1 MAKFSIDF
9 SNVKAPT
16 YTSAHQEPG
25 VYNAEIAGAELAK
38 AKRDGTDMLV
48 FAIECGPGRY
58 PYYCKI
64 VPNQLW
70 KLREL
75 IEAAGT
81 KVPNKVVQIDP
92 AKYVGA
98 RINVELEDDSYQ
110 GKLRSRVARV
120 APFSELAPK
129 PKAAEPKAAEPEVE
143 EDEFGEF
150 DDIL

>member
-1 MAKFSIDF
+1 MAKISIDF
-9 SNVKAPT
+9 SDVKAPT
-16 YTSAHQEPG
+16 YTAAHQEPG
-25 VYNAEIAGAELAK
+25 VYNAEIAGVELAK
-38 AKRDGTDMLV
+38 AKKDGTDMLV

-81 KVPNKVVQIDP
+81 KVPSKVVQIDP
-92 AKYVGA
+92 DKYIGKK
-98 RINVELEDDSYQ
+98 INVELEDDTFY

-120 APFSELAPK
+120 AKF
-129 PKAAEPKAAEPEVE
+129 AEVDIKVQE
-143 EDEFGEF
+143 EDQQAVDDEFGEF

>member
-1 MAKFSIDF
+1 MAKLSIDF
-9 SNVKAPT
+9 SDVKAPAFST
-16 YTSAHQEPG
+16 VHQAPG
-25 VYNAEIAGAELAK
+25 VYNAEIAGVEMTK
-38 AKRDGTDMLV
+38 TKSDNTDMLV
-48 FAIECGPGRY
+48 FAIVAGPGRY

-75 IEAAGT
+75 IEASGT

-92 AKYVGA
+92 VKYVGA
-98 RINVELEDDSYQ
+98 KINVELEDDNYQ

-129 PKAAEPKAAEPEVE
+129 PKAAEPEVE

>member
-1 MAKFSIDF
+1 MAKISIDF
-9 SNVKAPT
+9 SDVKAPSFST
-16 YTSAHQEPG
+16 VHQAPG
-25 VYNAEIAGAELAK
+25 VYNAEIAGVEMTK
-38 AKRDGTDMLV
+38 TKSDNTDMLV
-48 FAIECGPGRY
+48 FAIMAGPGRY

-92 AKYVGA
+92 AKYVGTKV
-98 RINVELEDDSYQ
+98 NVELEDDTYN

-120 APFSELAPK
+120 APFSEVAPK
-129 PKAAEPKAAEPEVE
+129 APEADTAQDIE
-143 EDEFGEF
+143 EDFGEF

>member
-1 MAKFSIDF
+1 MAKISIDV
-9 SNVKAPT
+9 SDVKAPS
-16 YTSAHQEPG
+16 YIAAHQEPG
-25 VYNAEIAGAELAK
+25 VYNAEIAGVELAK
-38 AKRDGTDMLV
+38 AKKDDTDMLV

-75 IEAAGT
+75 IEASGT

-92 AKYVGA
+92 DKYIGKK
-98 RINVELEDDSYQ
+98 INVELEDDTFY

-120 APFSELAPK
+120 AKF
-129 PKAAEPKAAEPEVE
+129 AEVDLKVKEEVQQDV
-143 EDEFGEF
+143 EDDFGEF

>member
-1 MAKFSIDF
+1 MAKLSIDF
-9 SNVKAPT
+9 SDVKSPV
-16 YTSAHQEPG
+16 YSSVHQEPG
-25 VYNAEIAGAELAK
+25 VYNAKI
-38 AKRDGTDMLV
+38 DGVDMTKTKSDNTDMLV
-48 FAIECGPGRY
+48 FAIKVGPGRY

-98 RINVELEDDSYQ
+98 RINVELEDDTFYS
-110 GKLRSRVARV
+110 KLRSRVARV
-120 APFSELAPK
+120 AQFA
-129 PKAAEPKAAEPEVE
+129 EVE
-143 EDEFGEF
+143 TKVKAEVQQEVEDDFGEF

>member
-1 MAKFSIDF
+1 MAKISIDF
-9 SNVKAPT
+9 SDVKAPT
-16 YTSAHQEPG
+16 YTAAHQVPG
-25 VYNAEIAGAELAK
+25 VYNAEIAGVELAK
-38 AKRDGTDMLV
+38 AKKDGTDMLV

-81 KVPNKVVQIDP
+81 KVPSKVVQIDP
-92 AKYVGA
+92 DKYVGKK
-98 RINVELEDDSYQ
+98 INVELEDDTFY

-120 APFSELAPK
+120 AKF
-129 PKAAEPKAAEPEVE
+129 AEVDLKVQE
-143 EDEFGEF
+143 EDQQAVDDEFGEF

>member
-1 MAKFSIDF
+1 MAKISIDF
-9 SNVKAPT
+9 SDTKAPSFNT
-16 YTSAHQEPG
+16 PHQAPG
-25 VYNAEIAGAELAK
+25 VYNAEIASVELTK
-38 AKRDGTDMLV
+38 TKSDNTDMLV
-48 FAIECGPGRY
+48 FAIVAGPGRY
-58 PYYCKI
+58 PYYCKL

-92 AKYVGA
+92 DKFVGKK
-98 RINVELEDDSYQ
+98 INVELEDDTYN

-120 APFSELAPK
+120 AQFSEVESK
-129 PKAAEPKAAEPEVE
+129 VKEVQQDV
-143 EDEFGEF
+143 EDDFGEF

>member
-1 MAKFSIDF
+1 MAKLSIDF
-9 SNVKAPT
+9 SDVKAPSFST
-16 YTSAHQEPG
+16 VHQEPG
-25 VYNAEIAGAELAK
+25 VYNAEIAGVEMTK
-38 AKRDGTDMLV
+38 TKSDNTDMLV
-48 FAIECGPGRY
+48 FAIVAGPGRY

-129 PKAAEPKAAEPEVE
+129 PKSAEPEVE

>member
-1 MAKFSIDF
+1 MAKLSIDF
-9 SNVKAPT
+9 SNVKAPV
-16 YTSAHQEPG
+16 YTSAHQQPG
-25 VYNAEIAGAELAK
+25 VYNAEIAGVELAK
-38 AKRDGTDMLV
+38 AKKDGTDMLV

-64 VPNQLW
+64 VPHQLW

-81 KVPNKVVQIDP
+81 KVPSKVVQIDP
-92 AKYVGA
+92 DKYVGKK
-98 RINVELEDDSYQ
+98 INVELEDDTFY

-120 APFSELAPK
+120 AKF
-129 PKAAEPKAAEPEVE
+129 AEVDLKVQEEVQQDV

>member
-1 MAKFSIDF
+1 MAKISIDF
-9 SNVKAPT
+9 SDVKAPT
-16 YTSAHQEPG
+16 YTAAHQEPG
-25 VYNAEIAGAELAK
+25 VYNAEIAGVELAK
-38 AKRDGTDMLV
+38 AKKDGTDMLV
-48 FAIECGPGRY
+48 FAIKCGPGRY

-81 KVPNKVVQIDP
+81 KVPSKVVQIDP
-92 AKYVGA
+92 DKYIGKK
-98 RINVELEDDSYQ
+98 INVELEDDTFY

-120 APFSELAPK
+120 AKF
-129 PKAAEPKAAEPEVE
+129 AEVDLKVQE
-143 EDEFGEF
+143 EDQQAVDDEFGEF

>member
-1 MAKFSIDF
+1 MAKISIDF
-9 SNVKAPT
+9 SDVKAPSFST
-16 YTSAHQEPG
+16 VHQEPG
-25 VYNAEIAGAELAK
+25 VYNAEIAGVEMTK
-38 AKRDGTDMLV
+38 TKSDNTDMLV
-48 FAIECGPGRY
+48 FAIVAGPGRY

-120 APFSELAPK
+120 APFSELATK
-129 PKAAEPKAAEPEVE
+129 PKAAAEPEVE

>member
-1 MAKFSIDF
+1 MAKISIDF
-9 SNVKAPT
+9 SDVKAPSFST
-16 YTSAHQEPG
+16 VHQEPG
-25 VYNAEIAGAELAK
+25 VYNAEIAGVEMTK
-38 AKRDGTDMLV
+38 TKSDGTDMLV
-48 FAIECGPGRY
+48 FAIVAGPGRY

-92 AKYVGA
+92 SKYVGA
-98 RINVELEDDSYQ
+98 RINVELEDDNYQ

-120 APFSELAPK
+120 ATFSELAPK
-129 PKAAEPKAAEPEVE
+129 HKAAAEPVVE

>member
-1 MAKFSIDF
+1 MAKLSIDF
-9 SNVKAPT
+9 SDVKAPSFST
-16 YTSAHQEPG
+16 VHQEPG
-25 VYNAEIAGAELAK
+25 VYNAEIAGVELTK
-38 AKRDGTDMLV
+38 TKSDNTDMLV
-48 FAIECGPGRY
+48 FAIVAGPGRY
-58 PYYCKI
+58 LYYCKI

-98 RINVELEDDSYQ
+98 KINVELEDDIYQ

-120 APFSELAPK
+120 ASFSELAPK
-129 PKAAEPKAAEPEVE
+129 AKAEEVQQDV
-143 EDEFGEF
+143 EDDFGEF

>member
-1 MAKFSIDF
+1 MAKLSIDF
-9 SNVKAPT
+9 SDVKAPSFST
-16 YTSAHQEPG
+16 VHQAPG
-25 VYNAEIAGAELAK
+25 VYNAEIAGVEMTK
-38 AKRDGTDMLV
+38 TKSDNTDMLV
-48 FAIECGPGRY
+48 FAIVAGPGRY

-92 AKYVGA
+92 SKYVGA

-120 APFSELAPK
+120 ATFSELAPK
-129 PKAAEPKAAEPEVE
+129 PKAAAEHEDV

>member
-1 MAKFSIDF
+1 MAKISIDF
-9 SNVKAPT
+9 SDVKAPT
-16 YTSAHQEPG
+16 YTAAHQEPG
-25 VYNAEIAGAELAK
+25 VYNAEIAGVELAK
-38 AKRDGTDMLV
+38 AKKDGTDMLV

-81 KVPNKVVQIDP
+81 KVPSKVVQIDP
-92 AKYVGA
+92 DKYVGKK
-98 RINVELEDDSYQ
+98 INVELEDDTFY

-120 APFSELAPK
+120 AK
-129 PKAAEPKAAEPEVE
+129 VTEVDLKVQE
-143 EDEFGEF
+143 EDQQDVDDEFGEF

>member
-1 MAKFSIDF
+1 MAKISIDF
-9 SNVKAPT
+9 SDVKTPT
-16 YTSAHQEPG
+16 YIAAHQEPG
-25 VYNAEIAGAELAK
+25 VYNAEIAGVELAK
-38 AKRDGTDMLV
+38 AKKDGTDMLV

-81 KVPNKVVQIDP
+81 KVPSKVVQIDP
-92 AKYVGA
+92 DKYVGKK
-98 RINVELEDDSYQ
+98 INVELEDDTFY
-110 GKLRSRVARV
+110 GKVRSRVARV
-120 APFSELAPK
+120 AKF
-129 PKAAEPKAAEPEVE
+129 AEVDLKVQEGVQQDVE
-143 EDEFGEF
+143 DDFGEF

>member
-1 MAKFSIDF
+1 MAKISIDF
-9 SNVKAPT
+9 SDVKAPSFST
-16 YTSAHQEPG
+16 VHQAPG
-25 VYNAEIAGAELAK
+25 VYNAEIAGVEMTK
-38 AKRDGTDMLV
+38 TKSDSTDMLV
-48 FAIECGPGRY
+48 FAIKAGPGRY

-81 KVPNKVVQIDP
+81 KVPSKVVQIDP

-98 RINVELEDDSYQ
+98 KINVELEDDTYN

-120 APFSELAPK
+120 ATFSELAPK
-129 PKAAEPKAAEPEVE
+129 PKAEEVQQDV

>member
-1 MAKFSIDF
+1 MAKLSIDF
-9 SNVKAPT
+9 SNVKAPSFST
-16 YTSAHQEPG
+16 VHQEPG
-25 VYNAEIAGAELAK
+25 VYNAEIAGVEMTK
-38 AKRDGTDMLV
+38 TKSDGTDMLV
-48 FAIECGPGRY
+48 FAIAAGPGRY

-75 IEAAGT
+75 IEASGT
-81 KVPNKVVQIDP
+81 KVPNKVIQIDP

-129 PKAAEPKAAEPEVE
+129 PKAAEPEVE

>member
-1 MAKFSIDF
+1 MAKISIDF
-9 SNVKAPT
+9 SDVKAPSFST
-16 YTSAHQEPG
+16 VHQEPG
-25 VYNAEIAGAELAK
+25 VYNAEI
-38 AKRDGTDMLV
+38 DGVKMTKTKSDNTDMLV
-48 FAIECGPGRY
+48 FAIVAGPGRY

-81 KVPNKVVQIDP
+81 KVPNNVVQIDP
-92 AKYVGA
+92 DKYVGA
-98 RINVELEDDSYQ
+98 KINVELEDDTYN

-120 APFSELAPK
+120 APFA
-129 PKAAEPKAAEPEVE
+129 EVE
-143 EDEFGEF
+143 HKVEKVQQDVEDDFGEF

>member
-1 MAKFSIDF
+1 MAKISIDF
-9 SNVKAPT
+9 SDVKAPSFST
-16 YTSAHQEPG
+16 VHQAPG
-25 VYNAEIAGAELAK
+25 VYNAEIAGVEMTK
-38 AKRDGTDMLV
+38 TKSDNTDMLV
-48 FAIECGPGRY
+48 FAIVAGPGRY

-98 RINVELEDDSYQ
+98 KINVELEDDTYN

-120 APFSELAPK
+120 AQFSAV
-129 PKAAEPKAAEPEVE
+129 EPKVE
-143 EDEFGEF
+143 EVQQDVEDDFGEF

>member
-1 MAKFSIDF
+1 MAKISIDF
-9 SNVKAPT
+9 SDVKSPT
-16 YTSAHQEPG
+16 YTAAHQEPG
-25 VYNAEIAGAELAK
+25 VYNAEIAGVELAK
-38 AKRDGTDMLV
+38 AKKDGTDMLV

-81 KVPNKVVQIDP
+81 KVPSKVVQIDP
-92 AKYVGA
+92 DKYVGKK
-98 RINVELEDDSYQ
+98 INVELEDDTFY

-120 APFSELAPK
+120 AKF
-129 PKAAEPKAAEPEVE
+129 AEVDLKVQE
-143 EDEFGEF
+143 EDQQAVDDEFGEF

>member
-1 MAKFSIDF
+1 MAKISIDF
-9 SNVKAPT
+9 SDVKAPT
-16 YTSAHQEPG
+16 YTAAHQEPG
-25 VYNAEIAGAELAK
+25 VYNAEIAGVELAK
-38 AKRDGTDMLV
+38 AKKDGTDMLV
-48 FAIECGPGRY
+48 FAIKCGPGRY

-81 KVPNKVVQIDP
+81 KVPSKVVQIDP
-92 AKYVGA
+92 DKYVGKK
-98 RINVELEDDSYQ
+98 INVELEDDTFY

-120 APFSELAPK
+120 AKF
-129 PKAAEPKAAEPEVE
+129 AEVDLKVQE
-143 EDEFGEF
+143 EDQQAVDDEFGEFGEF

>member
-1 MAKFSIDF
+1 MAKISIDF
-9 SNVKAPT
+9 SDVKSPSFST
-16 YTSAHQEPG
+16 VHQEPG
-25 VYNAEIAGAELAK
+25 VYNAEIAGVEMTK
-38 AKRDGTDMLV
+38 TKSDGTDMLV
-48 FAIECGPGRY
+48 FAIVAGPGRY

-81 KVPNKVVQIDP
+81 KVPSKVVQIDSDR
-92 AKYVGA
+92 YVGKKL
-98 RINVELEDDSYQ
+98 NVELEDDSYQ

-120 APFSELAPK
+120 ATFSELAPK
-129 PKAAEPKAAEPEVE
+129 PKAEEVQQDV
-143 EDEFGEF
+143 EDDFGEF

>member
-1 MAKFSIDF
+1 MAKLSIDF
-9 SNVKAPT
+9 SDVKAPSFST
-16 YTSAHQEPG
+16 THQEPG
-25 VYNAEIAGAELAK
+25 VYNAEISGVEMAK
-38 AKRDGTDMLV
+38 TKSDNTDMLV
-48 FAIECGPGRY
+48 FAITAGPGRY

-98 RINVELEDDSYQ
+98 RINIELEDDTYN

-120 APFSELAPK
+120 APFSQLAPK
-129 PKAAEPKAAEPEVE
+129 PKAAEPEVE

>member
-1 MAKFSIDF
+1 MAKISIDF
-9 SNVKAPT
+9 SDVKAPSFST
-16 YTSAHQEPG
+16 VHQTPG
-25 VYNAEIAGAELAK
+25 VYNAEIAGVEMTK
-38 AKRDGTDMLV
+38 TKSDSTDMLV
-48 FAIECGPGRY
+48 FAIVAGHGRY
-58 PYYCKI
+58 PYYCKL

-92 AKYVGA
+92 SKYVGA
-98 RINVELEDDSYQ
+98 KVNVELEDDTFN

-120 APFSELAPK
+120 APFSEVAPK
-129 PKAAEPKAAEPEVE
+129 APETAQDSDDVE
-143 EDEFGEF
+143 DDFGEF

>member
-1 MAKFSIDF
+1 MAKISIDF
-9 SNVKAPT
+9 SDVKAPT
-16 YTSAHQEPG
+16 YTAAHQDPG
-25 VYNAEIAGAELAK
+25 VYNAEIAGVELAK
-38 AKRDGTDMLV
+38 AKKDGTDMLV

-81 KVPNKVVQIDP
+81 KVPSKVVQIDP
-92 AKYVGA
+92 DKYIGKK
-98 RINVELEDDSYQ
+98 INVELEDDTFY

-120 APFSELAPK
+120 AKF
-129 PKAAEPKAAEPEVE
+129 AEVDLKVQE
-143 EDEFGEF
+143 EDQQAVEDDFGEF